1 MFHFMRLGLTTEGAE
16 TPVRAARKEA
26 CERIRFAQLGRNSP
40 TLDGRQMICGRGVDE
55 WHEVRLPPSS
65 FRAPRSG
72 FPRFQWLTDLS
83 TAPRIKCAPSPD
95 RGIDNSALS
104 AQMDLTLFVYTLLR
118 STTKFNLAR
127 ILQRLDITRN
137 RRYALANV
145 RRDFV
150 SSHTWTQGN
159 CVENSLCNP
168 IIYSIILF
176 LYSIHATTST
186 FPLETASTRQSAPRK
201 CRNP

>member
-104 AQMDLTLFVYTLLR
+104 AQMDLTLFVYTPSRLHDTPQSLCQFCVCQRHLR
-118 STTKFNLAR
+118 SSGVYFSCRFSCTHKSIPEIHIAYPIHFGIVSR
-127 ILQRLDITRN
+127 IDN
-137 RRYALANV
+137 RR
-145 RRDFV
+145 
-150 SSHTWTQGN
+150 
-159 CVENSLCNP
+159 
-168 IIYSIILF
+168 
-176 LYSIHATTST
+176 
-186 FPLETASTRQSAPRK
+186 
-201 CRNP
+201 

>member
-1 MFHFMRLGLTTEGAE
+1 MRLGLTTEGAE

-104 AQMDLTLFVYTLLR
+104 AQMDLTLFVYTQINGSSGINVGQTEEVEDLYLYADASHTQIFR
-118 STTKFNLAR
+118 P
-127 ILQRLDITRN
+127 N
-137 RRYALANV
+137 RRGYDARAN
-145 RRDFV
+145 DLNLTIPWLGF
-150 SSHTWTQGN
+150 
-159 CVENSLCNP
+159 
-168 IIYSIILF
+168 
-176 LYSIHATTST
+176 
-186 FPLETASTRQSAPRK
+186 
-201 CRNP
+201 

>member
-1 MFHFMRLGLTTEGAE
+1 MRLGLTTEGAE

-104 AQMDLTLFVYTLLR
+104 AQMDLALLR
-118 STTKFNLAR
+118 QLQNLVKAAASSMPPYQNCTYFR
-127 ILQRLDITRN
+127 ETGRAVSMKPPMPRQVLQLPPWTIII
-137 RRYALANV
+137 RY
-145 RRDFV
+145 R
-150 SSHTWTQGN
+150 
-159 CVENSLCNP
+159 
-168 IIYSIILF
+168 SI
-176 LYSIHATTST
+176 
-186 FPLETASTRQSAPRK
+186 
-201 CRNP
+201 

>member
-1 MFHFMRLGLTTEGAE
+1 MRLGLTTEGAE

-83 TAPRIKCAPSPD
+83 TAPPPYQVRPFARPGHRQLGPL
-95 RGIDNSALS
+95 GTNGP
-104 AQMDLTLFVYTLLR
+104 LTLFVYTQLKKSKPFIRRGTLR
-118 STTKFNLAR
+118 QWIKS
-127 ILQRLDITRN
+127 
-137 RRYALANV
+137 
-145 RRDFV
+145 
-150 SSHTWTQGN
+150 
-159 CVENSLCNP
+159 
-168 IIYSIILF
+168 SIIMAF
-176 LYSIHATTST
+176 
-186 FPLETASTRQSAPRK
+186 
-201 CRNP
+201 

>member
-104 AQMDLTLFVYTLLR
+104 AQMDLTLFVYTPRLS
-118 STTKFNLAR
+118 STTWSDAVGIR
-127 ILQRLDITRN
+127 TVDIFGHQFFTPP
-137 RRYALANV
+137 
-145 RRDFV
+145 
-150 SSHTWTQGN
+150 SHT
-159 CVENSLCNP
+159 
-168 IIYSIILF
+168 
-176 LYSIHATTST
+176 
-186 FPLETASTRQSAPRK
+186 RRRPRG
-201 CRNP
+201 RSRVWRPG

>member
-104 AQMDLTLFVYTLLR
+104 AQMDLTLFVYTQVFYIAFAAGSFGVWENASEFQDLQYSKTPSSESNGLELSYR
-118 STTKFNLAR
+118 CGDE
-127 ILQRLDITRN
+127 IL
-137 RRYALANV
+137 
-145 RRDFV
+145 
-150 SSHTWTQGN
+150 
-159 CVENSLCNP
+159 
-168 IIYSIILF
+168 
-176 LYSIHATTST
+176 
-186 FPLETASTRQSAPRK
+186 
-201 CRNP
+201 